1 MKTTPHKIFTLLLA
15 CTGFN
20 LVAQPINVPL
30 SELNLSPSTF
40 NTQKVRVTGE
50 LVLHPEGNVVCENPD
65 KVLNCVLVEF
75 AGSWKDQYQ
84 QYRVFNKNRVEI
96 EGVFYAKNSSY
107 EKESVEGSQMTIRLG
122 SNMHKLAEV
131 SSINYAEK

>member
-1 MKTTPHKIFTLLLA
+1 
-15 CTGFN
+15 
-20 LVAQPINVPL
+20 
-30 SELNLSPSTF
+30 
-40 NTQKVRVTGE
+40 
-50 LVLHPEGNVVCENPD
+50 
-65 KVLNCVLVEF
+65 LVEF